1 MISQIKCPKC
11 DQYNVG
17 LDDSG
22 VGVDEQTV
30 YTVCCSCGLET
41 EPYYSKYEAVQA
53 FKEITDVRLLDRCEW
68 CKSSDVG
75 VFNYCTAIGENA
87 VYKVLCGSCSA
98 AGSMDRS
105 KYDAITMWNFN
116 MERMAD

>member
-1 MISQIKCPKC
+1 MINQIKCPKC

-17 LDDSG
+17 LDDTG

-41 EPYYSKYEAVQA
+41 EPYYNKFEAIQA

-68 CKSSDVG
+68 CKCSDVG
-75 VFNYCTAIGENA
+75 VKMSASYIDRKETYQIACSS
-87 VYKVLCGSCSA
+87 CGAS
-98 AGSMDRS
+98 GSWDRS